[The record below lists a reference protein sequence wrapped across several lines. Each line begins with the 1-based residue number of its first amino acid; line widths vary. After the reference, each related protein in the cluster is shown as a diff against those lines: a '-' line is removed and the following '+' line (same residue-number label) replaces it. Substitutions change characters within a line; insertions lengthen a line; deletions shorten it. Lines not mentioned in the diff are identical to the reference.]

1 MNPLMRE
8 AAASV
13 EMGWLLGVMTAVFLA
28 SFLYWC
34 WYAYA
39 PSHKPRMDRAALMPF
54 DGGEG

>member
-1 MNPLMRE
+1 VNTLTRE

-13 EMGWLLGVMTAVFLA
+13 EFGWLLGVMTAVF
-28 SFLYWC
+28 FVTFMYWV

-39 PSHKPRMDRAALMPF
+39 PSRRGMMQEAARMPF